1 MREALIRHVDWLDDG
16 LDGIT
21 LYRSEMHIW
30 MFCHLDRDLSLYG
43 MNSDLDILKIIFWL
57 AKEFFRPNL
66 LRPNHSTY
74 EEQILDIEA
83 MSESIVHQG
92 SVNLNAHPLPSL
104 FDCRVLTFCVTYDLL
119 FYYELDIVRLYVP
132 FTNDVNDM
140 HYFAA

>member
-1 MREALIRHVDWLDDG
+1 VREELTRHVDWLDDG
-16 LDGIT
+16 LDGISLSRCET
-21 LYRSEMHIW
+21 YVWL
-30 MFCHLDRDLSLYG
+30 FCHLDRDLSLYG

-57 AKEFFRPNL
+57 SKEFFRPML
-66 LRPNHSTY
+66 LRPNSLSY

-83 MSESIVHQG
+83 ISESIVHQG
-92 SVNLNAHPLPSL
+92 SVNLNAHPMPTLS
-104 FDCRVLTFCVTYDLL
+104 DCRLLTFCVTYDLM